1 MISLLFSVEWQ
12 VVESACHL
20 FFMGKKIAAILRGI
34 AAIFLIKNSIEIRLN
49 SLIYSDL

>member
-20 FFMGKKIAAILRGI
+20 FFCVKRNVARPLGRDFFKQ
-34 AAIFLIKNSIEIRLN
+34 EELN
-49 SLIYSDL
+49 TKFIHVAT

>member
-20 FFMGKKIAAILRGI
+20 FFGSYGACSIGKKC
-34 AAIFLIKNSIEIRLN
+34 IFKLTIPTEQAPWLPLQKFEL
-49 SLIYSDL
+49 